1 MRRQLVPALLAMLA
15 FTVLVGLAYP
25 LLVTGIAQ
33 VGFKDKANGSLVNR
47 GGRVVGSNLVGQSFT
62 DAEGNPLPQYFQS
75 RPSAATG
82 AAGKTSA
89 GYDPTL
95 SGGSNLGPTNP
106 LLIGFVPGLTT
117 VDRNG
122 NPSRTN
128 PFATTADSS
137 CVPTDPKGNPVSK
150 PTPGQR
156 YAKNRDGSYVCDP
169 STVPERVQ
177 AYRQLNGLAAD
188 TPVPVDAVTA
198 SGSGLDPDIS
208 LANARLQAG
217 RVARA
222 RHRSRATVLA
232 LIDAHRSDRTLGVL
246 GETTVNVLSLNLAL
260 DGRRT

>member
-1 MRRQLVPALLAMLA
+1 MRRQLAPALLAMLA
-15 FTVLVGLAYP
+15 FTVLAGLAYP

-33 VGFKDKANGSLVNR
+33 VGFQDKANGSLITR

-62 DAEGNPLPQYFQS
+62 DGEGNPLPQYFQS

-82 AAGKTSA
+82 ASGKTAA

-95 SGGSNLGPTNP
+95 SNASNLGPTNP
-106 LLIGFVPGLTT
+106 LLIGFAPGLNTIS
-117 VDRNG
+117 RNG
-122 NPSRTN
+122 GPSPTN
-128 PFATTADSS
+128 PFATTADPF
-137 CVPTDPKGNPVSK
+137 CVPTDPKGNPVPR
-150 PTPGQR
+150 PTAGQR

-169 STVPERVQ
+169 NTVPERVQ
-177 AYRQLNGLAAD
+177 TYRQLNGLAAD

-222 RHRSRATVLA
+222 RHLARAAVLA
-232 LIDAHRSDRTLGVL
+232 LLDGRRSDRTLGVL